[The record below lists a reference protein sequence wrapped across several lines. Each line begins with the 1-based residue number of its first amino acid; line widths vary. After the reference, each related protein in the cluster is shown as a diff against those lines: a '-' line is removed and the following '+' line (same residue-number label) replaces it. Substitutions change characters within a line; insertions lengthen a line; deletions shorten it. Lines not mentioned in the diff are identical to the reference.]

1 MELLVLSTFIKIV
14 RPSHLLITRHN
25 PHKKIISSIDQSSDP
40 RRTPRIHPLTYR
52 AHPTHRL
59 RQQEAKKEDRLARE
73 EFALTGGNKKLTKK
87 ERKRLEQEE

>member
-1 MELLVLSTFIKIV
+1 MNPPTF
-14 RPSHLLITRHN
+14 PGPTRSPDRRD
-25 PHKKIISSIDQSSDP
+25 PHKKKIISSIDQSSDP

-59 RQQEAKKEDRLARE
+59 RQQEAKKEERLARE

-87 ERKRLEQEE
+87 ERKRLEQDE